1 MKMNYP
7 LFAFVG
13 AIAVQWFL
21 WSRISYIIKDYRH
34 PDIWYFENLG
44 LAALALL
51 FVAPV
56 LRHGVMWQ
64 RIVAGLLCVF
74 PIVLLA
80 SYCRYAITELRS

>member
-1 MKMNYP
+1 MRKNYP

-21 WSRISYIIKDYRH
+21 WSRISYIIKDYRN
-34 PDIWYFENLG
+34 PDSWYFENLG
-44 LAALALL
+44 LAGLALL

-64 RIVAGLLCVF
+64 RVVAGLLCVF
-74 PIVLLA
+74 PIILLGR
-80 SYCRYAITELRS
+80 YGYYAITELRS